1 MAFGSNND
9 NENIFKMLLAQNNKP
24 FGQNGFVNNSFGSQT
39 QQNLQNTGANF
50 NSYFS
55 QNQFGNGQQQQQ
67 SNADKD
73 NQNKEKESGGG
84 FSKLGISPLNMA
96 LGIAN
101 SGVGIAQAVMQPKF
115 NYGQENYTAE
125 QAGQVEGQRASGI
138 AKAAGSAIPVVGGVL
153 GGIIGLIA
161 QKIAKRKGEAK
172 ANMILGNRES
182 HINNLEDFQ
191 MKKIQDNNFLK
202 SSDLY
207 KNMFNQNQLEV

>member
-1 MAFGSNND
+1 MAVDFNSNN
-9 NENIFKMLLAQNNKP
+9 ENLFKMLLARNNKS
-24 FGQNGFVNNSFGSQT
+24 FGQGGFGGGSFGNQS
-39 QQNLQNTGANF
+39 QQNIQNAGVNF
-50 NSYFS
+50 NPYFS
-55 QNQFGNGQQQQQ
+55 QSQFGNGQQQQ

-73 NQNKEKESGGG
+73 NQNKEKEKGGG

-138 AKAAGSAIPVVGGVL
+138 AKAAGSAIPVVGGVA
-153 GGIIGLIA
+153 GGIFGLIA
-161 QKIAKRKGEAK
+161 QKIAERKGEAK
-172 ANMILGNRES
+172 ANMVLGNRES

-191 MKKIQDNNFLK
+191 MKKIADNNFLK

-207 KNMFNQNQLEV
+207 KNMLN